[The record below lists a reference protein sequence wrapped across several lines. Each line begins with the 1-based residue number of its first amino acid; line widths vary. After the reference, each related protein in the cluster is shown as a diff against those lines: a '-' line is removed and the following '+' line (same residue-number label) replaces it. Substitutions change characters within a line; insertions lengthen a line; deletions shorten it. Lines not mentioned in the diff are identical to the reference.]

1 MKRKFLPCSLLC
13 MFLAATTALGNPGDT
28 FYEANL
34 SLTRAARQEKEGD
47 YKAALESGKKAEQLL
62 QSLKTSE
69 PEWNPEWVAGK
80 LDTAAQLQRRVEP
93 LAQKAGAPKKAD
105 YSLRPGEQRDFT
117 LQRAYKAHER
127 QKRLWEPFLFSLP
140 PTARNREKRLLP
152 LLPPAR
158 KSAPSSRPL
167 PGRNPFPE
175 NPFLRAGFLPGRTGM
190 EDSVSEAD
198 ADTRAGKGGR
208 KWGTSPFFFQLLKE
222 PLSQIGKAALRF
234 FAQLLAQAFCLA
246 ASSTATATATEAPTI
261 GLLPMPMRPI
271 ISTWAGTE
279 EEPANWAS
287 ECMRPMVSVMP

>member
-13 MFLAATTALGNPGDT
+13 MFLAATTAFGNPGDT

-47 YKAALESGKKAEQLL
+47 YKAALESGKKAAQLL
-62 QSLKTSE
+62 QSLKISE

-80 LDTAAQLQRRVEP
+80 LDAAAQLQRRVEP
-93 LAQKAGAPKKAD
+93 LVQKAGAPKKAD

-127 QKRLWEPFLFSLP
+127 QKTVVGTVPVLP
-140 PTARNREKRLLP
+140 SSHGTQPGKRLFP

-167 PGRNPFPE
+167 PARNPFPE
-175 NPFLRAGFLPGRTGM
+175 DPFLRADFLPGRTGM

-198 ADTRAGKGGR
+198 ADTRAGRGGR
-208 KWGTSPFFFQLLKE
+208 KWGHPPFSFN
-222 PLSQIGKAALRF
+222 
-234 FAQLLAQAFCLA
+234 C
-246 ASSTATATATEAPTI
+246 
-261 GLLPMPMRPI
+261 
-271 ISTWAGTE
+271 
-279 EEPANWAS
+279 
-287 ECMRPMVSVMP
+287 